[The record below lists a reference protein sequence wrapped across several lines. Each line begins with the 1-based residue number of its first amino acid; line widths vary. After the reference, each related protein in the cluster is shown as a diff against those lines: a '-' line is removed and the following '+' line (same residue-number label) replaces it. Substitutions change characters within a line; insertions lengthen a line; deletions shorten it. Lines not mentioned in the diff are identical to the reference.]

1 LKEVTINGKVGGNC
15 QGITFDGGSAA
26 DYCRKVNNKVKVCV
40 IFSKEIAGIN
50 AIGNVNSRYIVL
62 IAKSAVIS
70 ATYKACVTGN

>member
-1 LKEVTINGKVGGNC
+1 LKEITINGKVGGNC

-50 AIGNVNSRYIVL
+50 AVGNVNSRYIVL
-62 IAKSAVIS
+62 IAKGAVIS
-70 ATYKACVTGN
+70 ATNETRVAGN